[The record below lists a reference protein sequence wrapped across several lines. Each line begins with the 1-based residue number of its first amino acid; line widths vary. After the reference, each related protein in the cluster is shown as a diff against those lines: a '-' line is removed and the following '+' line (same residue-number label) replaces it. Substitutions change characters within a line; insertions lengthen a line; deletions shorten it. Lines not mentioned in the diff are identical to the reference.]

1 MISDQKRVIITGL
14 AENRMFKQTEMK
26 LQSRIPVAI
35 LGATGAVGQ
44 RFVQLLEN
52 HPWFEVVAL
61 TGSDR
66 AVGQKYHQSCHWLL
80 ASPMPEYAR
89 DLVVRPTDPEPVQAP
104 LAFSALP
111 ADTAR
116 WVESLYARNGI
127 VICSN
132 ASAFRQEPDVPL
144 LMPEVNPEHT
154 GLVHKQMQNREWE
167 GFIVTNPNCTISG
180 LTVVLKPLM
189 LNFGIKR
196 LMIVS
201 MQAVSGAGYPGVP
214 ALDILENVL
223 PYISGEEEKM
233 EWEPCKLLGVLQGE
247 EIKLANLKISAQA
260 NRVPVAEGHLVCM
273 SVELEQ
279 SAEIEAVAEALSGYL
294 APEVSGDLPSAPK
307 PVILLRDE
315 PDRPQPRLDI
325 MTGNGMTTSVG
336 RLRADPLFD
345 YKMVI
350 LSHNTIRGAAGGSI
364 YNAELLVKQGL
375 IPGGRE

>member
-1 MISDQKRVIITGL
+1 
-14 AENRMFKQTEMK
+14 MK

-44 RFVQLLEN
+44 RYVQLLEN

-66 AVGQKYHQSCHWLL
+66 AVGQKYQQACHWLL
-80 ASPMPEYAR
+80 ASPVPVYAR
-89 DLVVRPTDPEPVQAP
+89 DLVVRPTEPEPVQVP

-111 ADTAR
+111 ADAASQ
-116 WVESLYARNGI
+116 VEPLYARNGTA
-127 VICSN
+127 ICSN

-154 GLVHKQMQNREWE
+154 GLVHRQRNNRGWK

-180 LTVVLKPLM
+180 LTVALKPLM

-196 LMIVS
+196 LMVVS
-201 MQAVSGAGYPGVP
+201 LQAVSGAGYPGVP
-214 ALDILENVL
+214 ALDILGNVL
-223 PYISGEEEKM
+223 PYIPGEEEKM
-233 EWEPCKLLGVLQGE
+233 EWEPRKMLGVLQGE
-247 EIKLANLKISAQA
+247 EIELVDFKISAQA
-260 NRVPVAEGHLVCM
+260 NRVPVAEGHLVCI
-273 SVELEQ
+273 SVELAR
-279 SAEIEAVAEALSGYL
+279 STEIKAVANTLTGYL
-294 APEVSGDLPSAPK
+294 APQISRDLPSAPR

-325 MTGNGMTTSVG
+325 MTGEGMTTSVG
-336 RLRADPLFD
+336 RLRPDPLFD
-345 YKMVI
+345 YKLVI

-364 YNAELLVKQGL
+364 YNAELLLKQGL
-375 IPGGRE
+375 ISY

>member
-1 MISDQKRVIITGL
+1 
-14 AENRMFKQTEMK
+14 MK

-52 HPWFEVVAL
+52 HPWFNVVAL

-66 AVGQKYHQSCHWLL
+66 AVGQKYQQACHWLL
-80 ASPMPEYAR
+80 ASPLPDYAR
-89 DLVVRPTDPEPVQAP
+89 DLLVQPTEPEPVQVP
-104 LAFSALP
+104 LVFSALP
-111 ADTAR
+111 ADAASQ
-116 WVESLYARNGI
+116 VEPSFARNGA

-154 GLVHKQMQNREWE
+154 GLVHRQKETRGWK

-180 LTVVLKPLM
+180 LTVALQPLM

-196 LMIVS
+196 LMVVS

-214 ALDILENVL
+214 ALDILGNVL
-223 PYISGEEEKM
+223 PYIAGEEEKM
-233 EWEPCKLLGVLQGE
+233 EWEPRKMLGVLHGE
-247 EIKLANLKISAQA
+247 EIELADFKISAQA
-260 NRVPVAEGHLVCM
+260 NRVPVTEGHLVCINL
-273 SVELEQ
+273 ELAQ
-279 SAEIEAVAEALSGYL
+279 LAGIKAVANALTGYL
-294 APEVSGDLPSAPK
+294 APEISRDLPSSPR
-307 PVILLRDE
+307 PVIRLRDE
-315 PDRPQPRLDI
+315 PDRPQPRLDM

-336 RLRADPLFD
+336 RLRSDPLFD

-375 IPGGRE
+375 ISY